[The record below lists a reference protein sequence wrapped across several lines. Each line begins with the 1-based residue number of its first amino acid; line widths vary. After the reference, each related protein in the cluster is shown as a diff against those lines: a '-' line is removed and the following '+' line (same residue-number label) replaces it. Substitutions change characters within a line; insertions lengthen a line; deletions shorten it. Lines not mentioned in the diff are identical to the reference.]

1 MRCERWE
8 RTVVEGYVQ
17 EGESDENSA
26 ASFVRLR
33 EVGFGGTVGSEE
45 KVADETSDDGAA
57 ALCV

>member
-1 MRCERWE
+1 M
-8 RTVVEGYVQ
+8 Q